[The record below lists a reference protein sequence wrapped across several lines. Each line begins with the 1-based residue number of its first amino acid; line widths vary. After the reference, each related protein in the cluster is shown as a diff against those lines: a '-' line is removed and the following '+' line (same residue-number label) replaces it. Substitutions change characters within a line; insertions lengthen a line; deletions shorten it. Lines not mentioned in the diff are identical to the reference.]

1 MKEAIPMREIK
12 YREIATHTEGG
23 RPLLLSYLV
32 LADKSKQPER
42 YGVKIVERNSGEFSL
57 ALDLTTDAKHIYDLV
72 DKLAKN
78 AVTPTSLADIVA
90 DWL

>member
-1 MKEAIPMREIK
+1 MREIK
-12 YREIATHTEGG
+12 YREITTHAEDG
-23 RPLLLSYLV
+23 RPLSLSYLV
-32 LADKSKQPER
+32 LVDKSKQPER
-42 YGVKIVERNSGEFSL
+42 YGVKVVEGNSGKATQ
-57 ALDLTTDAKHIYDLV
+57 ALDLTTDTEHIYDLV

>member
-1 MKEAIPMREIK
+1 MREIK
-12 YREIATHTEGG
+12 YREITTHAEDG
-23 RPLLLSYLV
+23 RPLSLSYLV
-32 LADKSKQPER
+32 LVDKSKQPER
-42 YGVKIVERNSGEFSL
+42 YGVKVVEGNSGEV
-57 ALDLTTDAKHIYDLV
+57 AQAPDLTTDTKRIYDLV

>member
-1 MKEAIPMREIK
+1 MREIK
-12 YREIATHTEGG
+12 YREITTHAEDG
-23 RPLLLSYLV
+23 RPLSLSYLV
-32 LADKSKQPER
+32 LVDKSKQPER
-42 YGVKIVERNSGEFSL
+42 YGIKVVEGNSGE
-57 ALDLTTDAKHIYDLV
+57 AAQAPDLTTDTKRIYDLV